1 MKTVIVALTRK
12 GAMVADSIRN
22 QLSSSLYLPERF
34 WKELPGALPISGSL
48 TQCVGKLFQEYEGI
62 IFVSA
67 LGIAVRSVAPYIE
80 SKWCD
85 PAVVVVDEQRQFAV
99 SLLSGH
105 WGGGNDLAR
114 LVARILRATPVITTA
129 SDLRGVKTPEM
140 IAKELG
146 FLVENRENLPC
157 LSALCL
163 EGESVVYMTDDE
175 TLKDRFPKDVVWVR
189 EIPPEAK
196 GVILVTDK
204 VVTFPTLP
212 FLVLRPRR
220 MVLGVGMRQG
230 VVFSTLLSLVT
241 DFLTEYGV
249 APAGVGVLA
258 SVERKCRESALW
270 ELASYLG
277 VSLRFFSVA
286 ELKQVA
292 SRFPQSPRVERVLGV
307 GSVARPSGYLASGG
321 GNEVGYRCGEGVT
334 LSLFRKVD

>member
-22 QLSSSLYLPERF
+22 QLPSSLYLPERF
-34 WKELPGALPISGSL
+34 WKEVPGTLPISGSL

-140 IAKELG
+140 IAQELG
-146 FLVENRENLPC
+146 FLMENRENLPH

-175 TLKDRFPKDVVWVR
+175 TLKNRFPKDVVWVR

-220 MVLGVGMRQG
+220 MVLGVGMRRG
-230 VVFSTLLSLVT
+230 VAFSTLLSLVT
-241 DFLTEYGV
+241 DFLAEYGV
-249 APAGVGVLA
+249 APGGVGVLA

-321 GNEVGYRCGEGVT
+321 GNEVGYRGGEGVT